1 MDFTKIIL
9 YAYQLE
15 IGQENNF
22 SLGKN
27 ENLIP
32 NTDNKK
38 YKLHYKRRKLY
49 LELELEAK
57 LYSVK

>member
-15 IGQENNF
+15 IGEDNNF
-22 SLGKN
+22 SFGKN

-32 NTDNKK
+32 NIDNKK
-38 YKLHYKRRKLY
+38 HKLHYKRLKLY
-49 LELELEAK
+49 LELELETK
-57 LYSVK
+57 LYSVN